1 MKFAEK
7 LKHLKVKSWDN
18 KYVNYKFLKKIIKKK
33 INPEIKALYDRID
46 KNDEQILEVCKLVN
60 LDNTLLN
67 QKDKKKKNEIE
78 NEEIDYT
85 YLFFYVLQ
93 NYINMVKEHY
103 ESEYNYL
110 YEKIDEIVFF
120 LESDRVNLK
129 DMESLKNKCL
139 NIYNLF
145 DILTNYL
152 NINVLSVYKILKK
165 KTKKERLST
174 SLDLYQKYCNNLH
187 QISQEEHFNEK
198 IKSTFLLIQKKI
210 GDNCEKIDFLNFK
223 IYLKSKI
230 ENLGQYRGTIFILCG
245 ILITLIINTIILLY
259 LNINEININR
269 ILSILPIY
277 RLIYVL
283 NFFFLFIFG
292 SFLFM
297 QLYGVNF
304 TYILDLNKKIVNEY
318 YYLINYVIF
327 LLFLT
332 TVSLL
337 IFLLDVLFNLNI
349 FSNIILHVVI
359 LCILLVCTTIFPFNF
374 YKYKEN
380 NFLFSSLS
388 RVLMSGV
395 FLVNSVNLLDNI
407 MGDILTSLSKTF
419 SDVQYIICFF
429 LNGMDTTA
437 PAKCPIIESYVNPI
451 FVGLPFYLRFC
462 QCLIRYNNERQTIH
476 IYNMLKYVS
485 GICIVICTS
494 FNWGYLGLDIYTSKI
509 ILICAYVIG
518 STYMYIWDVYCDWG
532 LLKEYNYLLRK
543 NDNLMYPPQY
553 YYFAGF
559 FNLIFRL
566 TWAITIMPINIFPNK
581 EINFF
586 LITFFLM
593 FIEVLRRSI
602 VITYLFF
609 SFPFLY
615 FENYLIRIP
624 FFAFSG
630 YAFD

>member
-18 KYVNYKFLKKIIKKK
+18 KYINYKFLKKIIKKK

-60 LDNTLLN
+60 LDNSLTN
-67 QKDKKKKNEIE
+67 QKDKKQKTETE

-110 YEKIDEIVFF
+110 NEKIDEIVFF
-120 LESDRVNLK
+120 LESDKVNLK

-165 KTKKERLST
+165 KTKKEKLST

-187 QISQEEHFNEK
+187 QISREEKFNEK

-210 GDNCEKIDFLNFK
+210 GDNCDKLDFLNFK

-230 ENLGQYRGTIFILCG
+230 ENLGQYRGTILILCA

-259 LNINEININR
+259 ININEININV

-297 QLYGVNF
+297 QVYGVNF
-304 TYILDLNKKIVNEY
+304 TYILDLNKKIVDEY

-337 IFLLDVLFNLNI
+337 VFLLDVLFKLNI

-380 NFLFSSLS
+380 NFLFSSLL
-388 RVLMSGV
+388 RVLMSGF

-419 SDVQYIICFF
+419 SDVQYILCFF
-429 LNGMDTTA
+429 LSGMDTTV
-437 PAKCPIIESYVNPI
+437 PAKCPIIESYINPI
-451 FVGLPFYLRFC
+451 LVGLPFYLRFC
-462 QCLIRYNNERQTIH
+462 QCLIRYHNEKQTIH
-476 IYNMLKYVS
+476 IFNMLKYIS
-485 GICIVICTS
+485 GICIVICNS
-494 FNWGYLGLDIYTSKI
+494 FNWEYFGLDIYTSKI

-543 NDNLMYPPQY
+543 NGNLMYPPQY

-566 TWAITIMPINIFPNK
+566 TWAVTIMPINIFPNK

-602 VITYLFF
+602 WICFRL
-609 SFPFLY
+609 
-615 FENYLIRIP
+615 ENEHVTNASRYRAILWVPRMTKAKE
-624 FFAFSG
+624 F
-630 YAFD
+630 